1 MKKILCVIKVT
12 SLIQC
17 TCRRNF
23 WYNYKYKIASI
34 STSIQLLKY
43 SGTLQKLMCQFNPFK
58 VKLTTKALVKLIEEW
73 LK

>member
-1 MKKILCVIKVT
+1 MSVRIKEEEKKRQNYFILNEKILCVIKVT
-12 SLIQC
+12 NLIQC

-43 SGTLQKLMCQFNPFK
+43 SGTRPYL
-58 VKLTTKALVKLIEEW
+58 
-73 LK
+73 

>member
-1 MKKILCVIKVT
+1 MSVRKKEEEKKRQNYFIRNEKILCVIKVT
-12 SLIQC
+12 NLIQC

-43 SGTLQKLMCQFNPFK
+43 SGTRPYL
-58 VKLTTKALVKLIEEW
+58 
-73 LK
+73 

>member
-1 MKKILCVIKVT
+1 MSMRKKEEEKKRQNYFILNEKVLCVIKVT
-12 SLIQC
+12 NLIQC

-43 SGTLQKLMCQFNPFK
+43 SGTRPYL
-58 VKLTTKALVKLIEEW
+58 
-73 LK
+73 

>member
-1 MKKILCVIKVT
+1 MSVRKKEEEKKRQNYFILNEKILCVIKVT
-12 SLIQC
+12 NLIQC

-43 SGTLQKLMCQFNPFK
+43 SGTRPYL
-58 VKLTTKALVKLIEEW
+58 
-73 LK
+73 

>member
-1 MKKILCVIKVT
+1 MSVRKKEEEKKRQNYFILNEKNTVCVIKVT
-12 SLIQC
+12 NLIQC

-43 SGTLQKLMCQFNPFK
+43 SGTRPYL
-58 VKLTTKALVKLIEEW
+58 
-73 LK
+73 